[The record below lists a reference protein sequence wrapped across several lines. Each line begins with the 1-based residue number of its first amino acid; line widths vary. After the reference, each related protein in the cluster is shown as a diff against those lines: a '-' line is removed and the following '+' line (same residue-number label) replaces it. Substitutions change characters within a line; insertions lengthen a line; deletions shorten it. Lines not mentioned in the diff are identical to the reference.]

1 MYISEKALCG
11 FLNWFHGMEMFQL
24 CHLYAT
30 KGYQHILPNFL
41 YQNPLKFQQVPVVSR
56 EATSDRKVLILF
68 FFFQFLHFRSLFILS
83 PLPTGIWYS
92 GKMCALNIAVNRGTM
107 REVTW
112 SGEMTGG
119 GERSQPPLHILLFL
133 CSKRP
138 LPRLLFFNFF
148 LSPSQPIWVPL
159 HALAQNMSL
168 AP

>member
-41 YQNPLKFQQVPVVSR
+41 YQNPSKFQQVPVVSR

-119 GERSQPPLHILLFL
+119 GERSQPPPSTFYCFSAQKGPFQGCFSSTSSSRPHNPSEYHCTHLHRT
-133 CSKRP
+133 CR
-138 LPRLLFFNFF
+138 
-148 LSPSQPIWVPL
+148 
-159 HALAQNMSL
+159 
-168 AP
+168 